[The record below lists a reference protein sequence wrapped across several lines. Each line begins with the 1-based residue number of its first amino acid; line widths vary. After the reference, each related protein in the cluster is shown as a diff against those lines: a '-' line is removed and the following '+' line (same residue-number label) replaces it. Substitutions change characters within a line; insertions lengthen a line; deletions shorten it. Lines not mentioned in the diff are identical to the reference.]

1 MPPRPPKTSAKAH
14 PSDDV
19 AACVIPQLRFPEF
32 HKREPWKAV
41 NGDKL
46 FDPIDRRPAAPDL
59 PLLAITQ
66 EQGAI
71 PRDQIDYHVSVT
83 EASIASYKE
92 VRPGDFIISLRSFQ
106 GGIEYSRHRGICSP
120 AYITLNRKGE
130 GSDDF
135 YRHLFKSDRFIQ
147 QLTRNI
153 EGLRDGKMISFK
165 QFSEQLLPEPRPD
178 EQRKIAACLT
188 SLDELIAAQGRK
200 VEALK
205 AHKKGLMQHLFP
217 QEGQTLPRLRF
228 PEFRDGPEW
237 EVKPLAE
244 AADFQ
249 SGGTPSKADPAF
261 WNGSH
266 PWVSAKDMKHLFLED
281 TEDHITDAAVA
292 DGAKIVPTGTVL
304 ILTRGMTL
312 LKDVPIC
319 MPIRPMSFN
328 QDVRA
333 VWPRDGSDCRYLAF
347 MLVSHRERLM
357 RLVDTAGHGTGRLD
371 TDKLKAMNVAI
382 PQPAEQQRIADC
394 LAPLERAIVA
404 AAAALAAL
412 KAHKKGL
419 MQGLFPSTEGD

>member
-1 MPPRPPKTSAKAH
+1 M
-14 PSDDV
+14 
-19 AACVIPQLRFPEF
+19 PQLRFPEF

-46 FDPIDRRPAAPDL
+46 FDPIDRRPAAPGL
-59 PLLAITQ
+59 PVLAITQ
-66 EQGAI
+66 EHGAI

-83 EASIASYKE
+83 DASLASYKE
-92 VRPGDFIISLRSFQ
+92 VRPSDFIISLRSFQ

-120 AYITLNRKGE
+120 AYIILNRKGE

-153 EGLRDGKMISFK
+153 EGLRDGKMIGFK

-237 EVKPLAE
+237 EEERLGKLGRLVSGLTYSPGDVRDSGLLVLRSSNIRDGEIALDDCVYVRPDIDGANIAKAKDILICVRNGSKPLIGKNAIIPAGLPTCTHGAFMTVFRADAPHFVHQLFQSAAYRRQV
-244 AADFQ
+244 AADLGATIN
-249 SGGTPSKADPAF
+249 SINGG
-261 WNGSH
+261 N
-266 PWVSAKDMKHLFLED
+266 
-281 TEDHITDAAVA
+281 
-292 DGAKIVPTGTVL
+292 
-304 ILTRGMTL
+304 L
-312 LKDVPIC
+312 L
-319 MPIRPMSFN
+319 M
-328 QDVRA
+328 
-333 VWPRDGSDCRYLAF
+333 Y
-347 MLVSHRERLM
+347 
-357 RLVDTAGHGTGRLD
+357 RLV
-371 TDKLKAMNVAI
+371 V
-382 PQPAEQQRIADC
+382 PSPAEQQRIADC
-394 LAPLERAIVA
+394 LASLDAAIA
-404 AAAALAAL
+404 AASAALAAL
-412 KAHKKGL
+412 RTHKQGL
-419 MQGLFPSTEGD
+419 MQGLFPVAPSREDA